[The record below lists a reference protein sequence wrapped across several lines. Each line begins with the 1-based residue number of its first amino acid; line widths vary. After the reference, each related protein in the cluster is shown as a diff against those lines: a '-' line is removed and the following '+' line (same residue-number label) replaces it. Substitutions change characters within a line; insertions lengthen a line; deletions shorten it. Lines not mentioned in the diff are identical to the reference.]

1 MIKVEKLSYS
11 FPTKDLYNKVSFSI
25 EENQH
30 AVLIGSNGTGKTT
43 LVQILMNPDEFL
55 YDGKV
60 KKNIEGRIG
69 YVSQLEKAEKDREIT
84 VFDFLAEDFVQL
96 QTEMEAVCTEME
108 TAEDFDVLMERYQ
121 QLLDESMA
129 MDVDHY
135 ESNIHKELKTA
146 GLSELADLSI
156 SVISG
161 GEYKLLQVI
170 RQMLKKPALLIMDE
184 PDAFLDFGNLT
195 GLKNLINSY
204 QGTLLVITHN
214 RYLLNHCFDKI
225 LHLEGADIQE
235 FEGNFIEYNFALLAK
250 KIELQELSAKQQE
263 EIERSRKVV
272 ERMRGEAS
280 KFANASLGRALH
292 AKVSYL
298 ERLEA
303 RKIKDPFVDLRQ
315 PEIVL
320 PMLHESKLFENEVR
334 DEESAKYNL
343 VENNLNENELAK
355 DVLAEGNS
363 TKSELEKTQTMES
376 GLPDCNLTNDE
387 VAERESVEKKLAENE
402 LTDVNSQKDNQEP
415 ATVLTVNDYTISFE
429 DTLLENI
436 SFTLKANEK
445 VAIVGGN
452 GTGKTTLLHDIFENK
467 KDSIWI
473 SPDVEL
479 GFLSQIHGD
488 MLNENHTV
496 YEEMEEIGEGSDT
509 SVAFENRKE
518 IEEYLAKYCF
528 EEDMLSNKLGVLSGG
543 EKNLL
548 QLAKIERSHAGLL
561 LLDEPTSHL
570 DTYAQLALEKAI
582 AEYEGAVLMVCHD
595 FYTIVNCAD
604 YVLFVEDKGIRK
616 MRIRSFRKMIYEDHF
631 KMEYLELDQ
640 KKKEL
645 EQRIDGYLL
654 KHDFESARS
663 VCEQLEEVVTRMKSK
678 M

>member
-25 EENQH
+25 EDHQH

-55 YDGKV
+55 FDGKV

-84 VFDFLAEDFVQL
+84 VYDFLAEDFVQL
-96 QTEMEAVCTEME
+96 QKEMEAVCTEME
-108 TAEDFDVLMERYQ
+108 TAEEFDALMERYQ

-225 LHLEGADIQE
+225 LHLEGADVQE

-320 PMLHESKLFENEVR
+320 PVLDKGHGIESEMIDDDIMEC
-334 DEESAKYNL
+334 NL
-343 VENNLNENELAK
+343 VESNWNENELSENE
-355 DVLAEGNS
+355 LAEGN
-363 TKSELEKTQTMES
+363 L
-376 GLPDCNLTNDE
+376 
-387 VAERESVEKKLAENE
+387 
-402 LTDVNSQKDNQEP
+402 QKENQEQK
-415 ATVLTVNDYTISFE
+415 TVLTVNDYTISFE

-436 SFTLKANEK
+436 SFTLKENEK

-452 GTGKTTLLHDIFENK
+452 GTGKTTLLYDIFENK
-467 KDSIWI
+467 KDSIVI
-473 SPDVEL
+473 APDVEL

-496 YEEMEEIGEGSDT
+496 YEEMEEIGEGSDA
-509 SVAFENRKE
+509 SLAFENRKE
-518 IEEYLAKYCF
+518 IEDYLAKYCF
-528 EEDMLSNKLGVLSGG
+528 EEDMLSNKISVLSGG

-548 QLAKIERSHAGLL
+548 QLAMIERSHAGLL

-582 AEYEGAVLMVCHD
+582 AEYKGAVLMVCHD